1 MSWHVDAGE
10 TLAIV
15 GESGSGKSVSAMTVM
30 GLVPGGA
37 THEGAVLLE
46 GRSLLD
52 LPEAQQRRLRGA
64 RPRDGLPGPADG
76 AQPGVPRRR
85 PDRRD
90 DHDARADVEGRG
102 APAGRRPARRGRHP
116 QPRAAGAAVPARVL
130 RRYAAAGDDRDGAG
144 QRPGRAH
151 RGRADDR
158 ARRHRAGPDHGGAG
172 AAAGRARHRD
182 RADHPRPRPG
192 RRARRPD
199 RRHVRGP
206 DRRGGRQRRAVRRA
220 APRLHGR
227 PAGRADADGPG
238 PAGEARTDP
247 GPAAEPR
254 AGAAGVRVPP
264 AVPVRDGIVCGR
276 GAAAGAGRSDGASA
290 RLRAR
295 RRGGGRRRA
304 AARAGAAAR
313 PPRRPPGRA
322 GRCWRSPTW

>member
-1 MSWHVDAGE
+1 MSPRLAASARSDDTHRLEVRDLRVHFDTPAGVVKAVDGVSWHVDAGE

-30 GLVPGGA
+30 GLVPGAA
-37 THEGAVLLE
+37 TRSGTVLLE

-52 LPEAQQRRLRGA
+52 LPEAQQRRMRGA

-130 RRYAAAGDDRDGAG
+130 RGHAAAGDDRDGAG
-144 QRPGRAH
+144 QRPRRAH

-172 AAAGRARHRD
+172 ASAGGPGHRD

-199 RRHVRGP
+199 RRHVRRA
-206 DRRGGRQRRAVRRA
+206 DRRGGRQRRRCSPHRTT
-220 APRLHGR
+220 PTR
-227 PAGRADADGPG
+227 PACSPG
-238 PAGEARTDP
+238 
-247 GPAAEPR
+247 
-254 AGAAGVRVPP
+254 
-264 AVPVRDGIVCGR
+264 
-276 GAAAGAGRSDGASA
+276 
-290 RLRAR
+290 
-295 RRGGGRRRA
+295 
-304 AARAGAAAR
+304 
-313 PPRRPPGRA
+313 
-322 GRCWRSPTW
+322 